1 MLMKSINFAIY
12 GVSGDRGGQTN
23 KIYIAVLQFW
33 LLEGASNYS
42 EVDSNVYPALEP
54 GEREKSQRIAMI
66 GYLHK
71 TWNTTFANMLNL
83 SEDIGDLKNLAG
95 QNNIRLPS
103 SCDLIKTLLK
113 HSVHMSIFH
122 VFKDITKQVEPVP
135 CPCWPGCRIAHLW
148 LSPTPA
154 SPSTAPPPPRQQAG
168 KFASKD
174 TIEDI
179 RYWI

>member
-1 MLMKSINFAIY
+1 
-12 GVSGDRGGQTN
+12 
-23 KIYIAVLQFW
+23 
-33 LLEGASNYS
+33 
-42 EVDSNVYPALEP
+42 
-54 GEREKSQRIAMI
+54 MI

-71 TWNTTFANMLNL
+71 TWKTNFANKLDL
-83 SEDIGDLKNLAG
+83 SEDIEDLKNLAG

-103 SCDLIKTLLK
+103 SCHLIKTLLK

-122 VFKDITKQVEPVP
+122 VFKDLTKQVEPVP

-154 SPSTAPPPPRQQAG
+154 SPSTALPPPRQQAG
-168 KFASKD
+168 KFASID

-179 RYWI
+179 RYWIQDIGHYVGSSKFLLTSPASNFSREASSSPRKARNSASSLVVGIGRDEIHQILREFFC